1 VDAAAGIA
9 ALPLRDALTAGEAAV
24 GGKAAGLARLLELSL
39 PVPPA
44 VVLPVGWAGSD
55 GDVVDAARD
64 LAPPYAVRSS
74 AVGEDSSES
83 SAAGQFETITG
94 VRRAEQLPDAVRRCL
109 ASAGSERVR
118 AYRGSGAEAA
128 MAVVIQHQLDAGRSG
143 VAFSIDPI
151 SGRDDV
157 VVIEAVF
164 GLGEGLVAGLIT
176 PDGYR
181 VSPGGDV
188 RARVQDKQIALSG
201 SGARRRLPSERRHAR
216 TLRDDEAVAVAVMAR
231 HAHERLGMAVDLEF
245 CFEGPRLWLLQCRP
259 VTTLGRR

>member
-1 VDAAAGIA
+1 MPLPEALAAGEPAI
-9 ALPLRDALTAGEAAV
+9 
-24 GGKAAGLARLLELSL
+24 GGKAAGLARLLQLSL

-55 GDVVDAARD
+55 SDVVAAVRD

-74 AVGEDSSES
+74 AVGEDSAGS

-118 AYRGSGAEAA
+118 AYRGSGADAA
-128 MAVVIQHQLDAGRSG
+128 LAVVIQHQLAAGRSG

-151 SGRDDV
+151 TGRDDV

-176 PDGYR
+176 PDSYR
-181 VSPGGDV
+181 VSRGGEV
-188 RARVQDKQIALSG
+188 RARIHDKAFALSG
-201 SGARRRLPSERRHAR
+201 SGARRRLPPERRHAR
-216 TLRDDEAVAVAVMAR
+216 TLRDDEAIAVAAIAR
-231 HAHERLGMAVDLEF
+231 HAHERLGMPVDLEF